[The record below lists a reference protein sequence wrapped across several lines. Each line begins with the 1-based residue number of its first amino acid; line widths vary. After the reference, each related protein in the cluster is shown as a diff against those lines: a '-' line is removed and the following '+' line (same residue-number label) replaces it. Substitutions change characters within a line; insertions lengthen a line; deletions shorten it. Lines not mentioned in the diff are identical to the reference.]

1 MEADQ
6 MAPAS
11 MLLAW
16 AGAGLGD
23 PDMAGRVAAGLAPGG
38 LNPK

>member
-11 MLLAW
+11 MLRAW

-23 PDMAGRVAAGLAPGG
+23 PDMTGRVAAGLAPRG